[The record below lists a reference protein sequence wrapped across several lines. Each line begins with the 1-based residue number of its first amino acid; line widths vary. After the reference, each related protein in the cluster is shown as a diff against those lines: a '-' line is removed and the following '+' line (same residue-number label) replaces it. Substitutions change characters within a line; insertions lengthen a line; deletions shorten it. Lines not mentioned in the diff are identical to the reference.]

1 MRYFY
6 LLILL
11 SVSPFCLNAQS
22 CLPGG
27 ITFLDQAQVDNFIQN
42 NPGCRQI
49 EGSVYFL
56 QSDVTN
62 VDSLL
67 HITRIGG
74 DLLINGNENLENL
87 HGLASLQSV
96 GGAMR
101 IQNNNALR
109 KLDGLENF
117 KRAEG
122 DFFYIGS
129 NLVLNSLEGL
139 SSLDTVAGIFQVWA
153 HDSLTDLRGLENLR
167 SVGDAFAVFNNGRL
181 GSLTG
186 IEGLTYVGSDLRINN
201 NLTLTDISALDH
213 PVQIEGALSIND
225 NVLLSDC
232 VVDAV
237 CSYLAAPST
246 FAAINN
252 NASGCADEAEVGT
265 ACLLISTGEA
275 APAQALRLFPNPT
288 SAIVNIA
295 ADGFQIEKIS
305 LYDLTCRSV
314 LSTKNTNSQIDL
326 SGLPAGFYQVAIT
339 GKNGMIVRSL
349 VKY

>member
-1 MRYFY
+1 MRYFH

-11 SVSPFCLNAQS
+11 SALPFCLCAQS

-27 ITFLDQAQVDNFIQN
+27 ITFLNQAQVDNFIQN

-56 QSDVTN
+56 QTDVTN

-74 DLLINGNENLENL
+74 DLLINGNDNLQNL

-153 HDSLTDLRGLENLR
+153 HDSLTGLRGLENLR
-167 SVGDAFAVFNNGRL
+167 SVGEAFAVFNNGHL

-186 IEGLTYVGSDLRINN
+186 IEGLAHVGGDLRINN

-225 NVLLSDC
+225 NVLLSEC
-232 VVDAV
+232 AVFAV

-246 FAAINN
+246 FVAISN
-252 NASGCADEAEVGT
+252 NATGCADDTEVES
-265 ACLLISTGEA
+265 ACLSSTGEA
-275 APAQALRLFPNPT
+275 APMQAVRLFPNPA
-288 SAIVNIA
+288 SGLVNII
-295 ADGFQIEKIS
+295 ADNLQIEKIS
-305 LYDLTCRSV
+305 LYDLAGRPV
-314 LSTKNTNSQIDL
+314 LSAKNANNQIDL
-326 SGLPAGFYQVAIT
+326 SGLPAGFYQVVIS
-339 GKNGMIVRSL
+339 GENGTIVRSL